1 MASSSCVLMQA
12 LKESRLSS
20 ITRSGSDGE
29 ETPHANVGR
38 LLAARRKSKNPF
50 VDEAAFAADV
60 AMTASDTVPLL
71 LTSSAGHT
79 DRNEVHQRAASDEE
93 SQLDAVQGARH
104 SSSTQSPCVDRFSSD
119 ETAAEPLRSVTTEGA
134 EEAHNHKAEEQEQK
148 LHLLGHQAVSNE
160 AAREIASSRQG
171 TGAAEA
177 GRSGAAASG
186 NPFAAFL
193 GNPFG
198 LRRLS
203 LSQRFGSYRA
213 PGSWVAPSEDTVQ
226 VHLHKCLA

>member
-60 AMTASDTVPLL
+60 TMTARDTVPPL

-79 DRNEVHQRAASDEE
+79 DRSKAHQRAASDEE
-93 SQLDAVQGARH
+93 SQLDAVQGAHH
-104 SSSTQSPCVDRFSSD
+104 SSSTQAPCMDRFSSD
-119 ETAAEPLRSVTTEGA
+119 VTAAEPLRSVTTEGA
-134 EEAHNHKAEEQEQK
+134 EEAHNHEAEEEEQK
-148 LHLLGHQAVSNE
+148 LHLLRDQAVSNE
-160 AAREIASSRQG
+160 AAREIARQG

-203 LSQRFGSYRA
+203 SSKRFGSYRA